1 MRQLNVN
8 GCALL
13 ALSPRGDNRG
23 KLIAIETGRDLP
35 FEIARVYYVFDTK
48 EGVARG
54 FHAHRAL
61 RQVLIAVSG
70 SCVIAVDDGI
80 HRDDVTLDNP
90 ASALSIDGLVWREMR
105 DFSSDCVLLVL
116 ADRAYDEGDYIRI
129 YSDFVDAVGQLP

>member
-70 SCVIAVDDGI
+70 SCVIAVDDGV
-80 HRDDVTLDNP
+80 HRSEVTLDDP
-90 ASALSIDGLVWREMR
+90 ASALSIDGLVWREMH

-116 ADRAYDEGDYIRI
+116 ADRAYDEGDYIRS
-129 YSDFVDAVGQLP
+129 YSDFVDAAGRLV